1 MRELRGEMERLR
13 SEREEWEAEAGRER
27 EKREEM
33 EDELRAVERRE
44 ADGRREWEEGRNQ
57 LERERERADNLQ
69 EVLGE
74 FQAGESSS
82 CRQLLIRSKRLR
94 AAASNIRARGS
105 TTRSCDFF
113 VRVQASRSKRR
124 DTAWRSV
131 QYGHEISFAREGDTG
146 PQSAHCKA
154 QA

>member
-1 MRELRGEMERLR
+1 MERLR

-74 FQAGESSS
+74 FQAGES
-82 CRQLLIRSKRLR
+82 CLM
-94 AAASNIRARGS
+94 
-105 TTRSCDFF
+105 T
-113 VRVQASRSKRR
+113 
-124 DTAWRSV
+124 
-131 QYGHEISFAREGDTG
+131 
-146 PQSAHCKA
+146 SADK
-154 QA
+154 